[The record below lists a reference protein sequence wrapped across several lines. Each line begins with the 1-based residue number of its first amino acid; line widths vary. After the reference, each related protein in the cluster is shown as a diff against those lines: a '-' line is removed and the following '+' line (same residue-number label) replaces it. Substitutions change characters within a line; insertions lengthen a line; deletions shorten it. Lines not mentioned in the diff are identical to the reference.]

1 MNQETLKE
9 LLENTFSKLACPA
22 NGHGMYS
29 ELERALIEAYNLGK
43 AQQEAHHLIKPREEL
58 MYGYFR
64 A

>member
-9 LLENTFSKLACPA
+9 LLEKTFSKLACPA

-43 AQQEAHHLIKPREEL
+43 AQQESHHILKPREEL
-58 MYGYFR
+58 MYAFFR